1 MSDADP
7 VPVPEPPGGRA
18 QRAGAVRV
26 RGPGWRGLWR
36 RGIWPGGLSSRLLV
50 LTVLFVVLAE
60 LLILGPS
67 LAGFHEGRLTDR
79 VRAAEL
85 ASLAVEAA
93 PDQMVTETMSGQ
105 LLAGA
110 GVVSV
115 AVQSDGIRRLLLQGP
130 RMERTPDL
138 VDLRHRN
145 LVAWLAEPFRTMF
158 ARPDRMVR
166 VVAAPR
172 FRDGDFVEIVVP
184 NAPLKADLADNLLDL
199 LGVTV
204 FVSAVVGGLVYL
216 ALSVFLVRPIRRIT
230 LAMERFRADPTNPA
244 SRVEQSLRRD
254 EIGRA
259 EAELDRMQADLLA
272 ALNSRARL
280 AALGEAVAKINHDL
294 RNILTS
300 AQVASERLAQ
310 SGALTKD
317 PGVARAMPRLERALD
332 RAVALASNV
341 LTYGKSAE
349 LAPQSAPTPL
359 RAAVEAAAEDAGLGE
374 DGVILQADIAED
386 VEIQADPEQLHRIL
400 VNLMRNGRQ
409 AIEAQPGRETPGRI
423 RVSASRDDGA
433 WRLTVADNG
442 PGVPER
448 AVERLFQPFS
458 GSSRPD
464 GAGLGLAI
472 ARELAHGHGGDLVLA
487 RNGPDGAVFELRLPA
502 RD

>member
-7 VPVPEPPGGRA
+7 VPVPEPQGGRPL
-18 QRAGAVRV
+18 GGGKGRV
-26 RGPGWRGLWR
+26 RRWRALWR

-60 LLILGPS
+60 LLILAPS

-105 LLAGA
+105 LLTGA
-110 GVVSV
+110 GVISV

-130 RMERTPDL
+130 RMARTPDL
-138 VDLRHRN
+138 VDLRRRN

-166 VVAAPR
+166 VVAAPQ

-184 NAPLKADLADNLLDL
+184 NAPLKADLADNLRDV
-199 LGVTV
+199 LGVTA

-230 LAMERFRADPTNPA
+230 LAMERFRADPTNPE

-310 SGALTKD
+310 SGALSKD

-349 LAPQSAPTPL
+349 LQPQPAPTHL

-374 DGVILQADIAED
+374 GGVELKTDIAEEL
-386 VEIQADPEQLHRIL
+386 EIQADPEQLHRIL

-409 AIEAQPGRETPGRI
+409 AIEAQAGRAGSGAI
-423 RVSASRDDGA
+423 RVSAARDDGA
-433 WRLTVADNG
+433 WRIALADNG
-442 PGVPER
+442 PGLPER
-448 AVERLFQPFS
+448 AIERLFQPFA

-472 ARELAHGHGGDLVLA
+472 ARELAQGHGGDLALA
-487 RNGPDGAVFELRLPA
+487 DNGPQGATFELRLPT